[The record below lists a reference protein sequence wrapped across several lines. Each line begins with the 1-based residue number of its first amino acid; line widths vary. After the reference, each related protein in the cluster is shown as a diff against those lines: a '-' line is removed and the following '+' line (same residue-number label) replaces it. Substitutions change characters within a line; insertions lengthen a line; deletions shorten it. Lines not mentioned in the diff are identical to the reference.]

1 MLNNFFLAAGESNV
15 DVVNEWDEEESKDSR
30 AITLYDVMNTLSPD
44 EFEALCSLIYRKKGY
59 RTFLT
64 VKSGDKGVDVVVEKD
79 NKYTLIQCKMLST
92 KNNMPRSALDEVYS
106 GSNVYAAHLNIDIEK
121 KAVIST
127 AESISKD
134 TKEFGTINGVEI
146 ILKNEIAQLLE
157 EVDIYYSE
165 IYLENGKRYSLEK
178 LKLEV

>member
-1 MLNNFFLAAGESNV
+1 M
-15 DVVNEWDEEESKDSR
+15 
-30 AITLYDVMNTLSPD
+30 
-44 EFEALCSLIYRKKGY
+44 
-59 RTFLT
+59 
-64 VKSGDKGVDVVVEKD
+64 VVEKD

-134 TKEFGTINGVEI
+134 TQEFGIINNVEI
-146 ILKNEIAQLLE
+146 ILKNQIAQLLE